1 MDAAL
6 HNAVDD
12 RDGSAIPV
20 KSSISVKSSKADK
33 ISTRQLKL
41 QKP

>member
-6 HNAVDD
+6 HKAVDD

-20 KSSISVKSSKADK
+20 KCEI
-33 ISTRQLKL
+33 IEG
-41 QKP
+41 